1 MPRKNDAS
9 RSRRNSYQRVDP
21 KQCTIWTHLG
31 RKSLQSQRK
40 IQYWSLGSIFVSRSN
55 QILVSNSER
64 YWQICQRS
72 HADPRGRGSFGETR
86 CKSEPIRKPSS
97 FRLDRENGRT
107 LKHRSQ
113 MILAVFK
120 CRNSS
125 LDYYDTVKEFNE
137 KLMEQ
142 SITTKLLMNARKS
155 NSTIMNIGQLTQ
167 RRNSSMPH
175 IGRLLN
181 GYLFW
186 QKVEDKRKGFKIV
199 WTRTILRNSCTFEQ
213 SKDIQEVQSILHCK
227 TMYCYQK
234 ILPSILSRR
243 KRKRIVVNSKPWFD
257 SRRSQSQNGETS
269 CVLHCCESDG

>member
-1 MPRKNDAS
+1 MPRNNDAS

-21 KQCTIWTHLG
+21 KQCAIRTHLG
-31 RKSLQSQRK
+31 RKSLQSQRN

-55 QILVSNSER
+55 QILDANSER

-97 FRLDRENGRT
+97 FSLERENGRT
-107 LKHRSQ
+107 LKHRNQ

-142 SITTKLLMNARKS
+142 SIKTKLLMNARKKQFDNNEHWS
-155 NSTIMNIGQLTQ
+155 VDKKKEFVNAPHWSLAEWISVLAKGGGQ
-167 RRNSSMPH
+167 
-175 IGRLLN
+175 
-181 GYLFW
+181 
-186 QKVEDKRKGFKIV
+186 KKGFQDC

-213 SKDIQEVQSILHCK
+213 SKDMQEAQSILHYK
-227 TMYCYQK
+227 KMYCYQK
-234 ILPSILSRR
+234 ILPSMFITS
-243 KRKRIVVNSKPWFD
+243 
-257 SRRSQSQNGETS
+257 ET
-269 CVLHCCESDG
+269 EKNWGQ